1 MKKLTLALT
10 AILLSTVLATA
21 EDAKMKKGKADAAM
35 PIHCPTAESA
45 IRVLNSEKEYVK
57 KQTVSGVFSVTPI
70 GFLTNTV
77 TSQSDTQKMEI
88 KKYDKLLDDK
98 IAEIKKKCHIK

>member
-10 AILLSTVLATA
+10 AIFLSTVLATA
-21 EDAKMKKGKADAAM
+21 EDAKMKKGEADARQA
-35 PIHCPTAESA
+35 IHCPTAEAA

-57 KQTVSGVFSVTPI
+57 KQTVSGIFSITPI
-70 GFLTNTV
+70 GLLTNAATD
-77 TSQSDTQKMEI
+77 QSGAEKIEI
-88 KKYDKLLDDK
+88 KKYDKMLDAK